1 MKIYEIGTCY
11 TSIPATKGA
20 ATEIVVEELTRAFRK
35 NKIPV
40 ELVDKEDI
48 NRGATE
54 LPIIEVKV
62 PALFSGTDVKLGLM
76 HKLNRV
82 FYSLSLAGTLRQVL
96 KKTQDTVLLHFHNQ
110 YNLYFFLKLV
120 PRKLRKRAVVAYTV
134 HSYIWH
140 GLWDDIK
147 ETIRKRY
154 FQEVYCVEHADRV
167 FVLNSLAQ
175 NNMVEN
181 LNVDRDRI
189 HMIDNGVNLDV
200 YAPISEEQREECRK
214 KWNLVGK
221 RVFANIGS
229 VCDRKNQLEAVRM
242 LGPLLRENSDMVFCY
257 AGGII
262 EPEYQDAVLE
272 YAREQ
277 EIGEQVRY
285 YGELR
290 PGEELNAFYNLAEAM
305 IFPSKAE
312 GFSLVVLEAMAAGL
326 PVVVRKD
333 LEYALASNC
342 LRYADEK
349 DFLNIIQESI
359 LDPNNRM
366 TLSERS
372 RETVMSSCS
381 WERVAQTYLA
391 ECCGWREE

>member
-1 MKIYEIGTCY
+1 MKIYEIGTGY

>member
-1 MKIYEIGTCY
+1 MKIYEIGTGY

-349 DFLNIIQESI
+349 DFLKIIQESI

-381 WERVAQTYLA
+381 WEKVAQTYLA